1 MIALQFE
8 ITGEGRPLVLIP
20 GGLTGWASWL
30 PIAERLAP
38 SRRVVRVQLLSVQ
51 LGLEG
56 KPLPKGYSPKTE
68 ADALGAALNAMG
80 LQPPVDFAGWS
91 YGGGVLTDFLLDHPE
106 WARTVTLIEPEV
118 PWVRSKLDPATQRQ
132 RAADL
137 QLSQVNIS
145 EAEME
150 GFVRRAGLVPAG
162 SNPRELDSWPTMV
175 HYRQSLRAIPTI
187 WEYQGDSGRL
197 SKLTVPCLLIKGTGS
212 TPNDHAI
219 VNILGRALPNA
230 RVVELPGGHSAH
242 LVSTDAFL
250 EHMTE
255 LQENV

>member
-1 MIALQFE
+1 MEMQFE
-8 ITGEGRPLVLIP
+8 ITGDGRPLVLVP
-20 GGLTGWASWL
+20 GGLTGWVSWI
-30 PIAERLAP
+30 PIAERLTL

-51 LGLEG
+51 FGLEG
-56 KPLPKGYSPKTE
+56 KPLPKSYSPKTE
-68 ADALGAALNAMG
+68 ADALGAALDSTG

-118 PWVRSKLDPATQRQ
+118 PWVRSELDPATRRQ

-137 QLSQVNIS
+137 QLSQEDIS
-145 EAEME
+145 HAEME
-150 GFVRRAGLVPAG
+150 GFVRRAGLVPFG

-187 WEYQGDSGRL
+187 WKYQGDPGRL
-197 SKLTVPCLLIKGTGS
+197 SKLSVPCLLIKGTGS
-212 TPNDHAI
+212 TTNDHAM
-219 VNILGRALPNA
+219 VDILGRRLANA

-242 LVSTDAFL
+242 LVSTEAFL
-250 EHMTE
+250 EHMAR
-255 LQENV
+255 LQENA